1 MTVSFSISFCF
12 NIKHNLYVL
21 EKYCYLVI
29 ARIYTF
35 RTQAHAYPECF
46 ARHDENSCKLFALLR
61 LSMDHPRPVNHF
73 YCVDLICVKEGSL
86 NKDNRHLFSRKICT
100 YYFDEKMPPRQLLQ
114 NLAVR
119 NSNVF

>member
-1 MTVSFSISFCF
+1 MVCFNAFWEKGAKTAKTSSSAVISYAMTVSCSISFCF

-46 ARHDENSCKLFALLR
+46 ARHDENSCKLFAL
-61 LSMDHPRPVNHF
+61 
-73 YCVDLICVKEGSL
+73 
-86 NKDNRHLFSRKICT
+86 
-100 YYFDEKMPPRQLLQ
+100 
-114 NLAVR
+114 
-119 NSNVF
+119 